1 MKRDF
6 RGLLILT
13 FWIALMASGIWASA
27 TNLGVSPM
35 RGAWVAQSMRAM
47 VY

>member
-13 FWIALMASGIWASA
+13 FWIVLMASGIWAST
-27 TNLGVSPM
+27 TNLGVRLCEA
-35 RGAWVAQSMRAM
+35 RG
-47 VY
+47 

>member
-1 MKRDF
+1 MKWDF

-13 FWIALMASGIWASA
+13 FCVVLLASGLWASA
-27 TNLGVSPM
+27 TDLGVTPM
-35 RGAWVAQSMRAM
+35 RGAWVAQSMRGM

>member
-1 MKRDF
+1 MKWDF

-13 FWIALMASGIWASA
+13 FWIALLASGLWASA
-27 TNLGVSPM
+27 TDRGVTSM
-35 RGAWVAQSMRAM
+35 RGAWVAQSMRGM